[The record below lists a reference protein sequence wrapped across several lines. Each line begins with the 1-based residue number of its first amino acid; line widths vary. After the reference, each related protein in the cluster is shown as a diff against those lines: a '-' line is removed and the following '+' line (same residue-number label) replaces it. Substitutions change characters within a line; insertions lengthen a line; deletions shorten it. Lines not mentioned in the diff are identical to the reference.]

1 MATIREVA
9 KAASVSSTTV
19 SHVINGTRY
28 VSEAVRTRV
37 LGAINALGY
46 QHNVLARS
54 LRRGETHTIGLI
66 LPDSAN
72 PFFAKVG
79 RSIEAA
85 AFDLAYS
92 VVLCNSEGNLAREQH
107 YTEVLTKKQVDGIIF
122 VAAGDRTKSL
132 SVLLGRRAPFVVID
146 RDLPDVRAD
155 AVLADNR
162 QGGHLATRHLLALG
176 HRRIA
181 CISGPSNVTPSAERV
196 TGYRQALTEADLP
209 IQENLILRGDF
220 HLESGWAAASE
231 LLRRPIPPTAIF
243 ACNDLMAI
251 GAIRAAAELARRI
264 PEDLAVVGFDD
275 IELSAYSVPPLTTI
289 LQPTADM
296 GRRAVQLLMDRIG
309 DPGLP
314 HRREIFPTTLTVRAS
329 CGARTGPQ
337 AETTSCSRVSIL
349 S

>member
-1 MATIREVA
+1 M
-9 KAASVSSTTV
+9 
-19 SHVINGTRY
+19 NGL
-28 VSEAVRTRV
+28 A
-37 LGAINALGY
+37 Y

-79 RSIEAA
+79 RGIEAG
-85 AFDLAYS
+85 AFDLGYS
-92 VVLCNSEGNLAREQH
+92 VVLCNSEGNLTREQH
-107 YTEVLTKKQVDGIIF
+107 YTDVLTKKQVDGIIF
-122 VAAGDRTKSL
+122 VAAGDRTNSL
-132 SVLLGRRAPFVVID
+132 SVLLDRGVPFVVID
-146 RDLPDVRAD
+146 RDLPDVKVD

-196 TGYRQALTEADLP
+196 TGYRQALAEANLP

-231 LLRRPIPPTAIF
+231 LLRRPSPPTAIF
-243 ACNDLMAI
+243 VCNDLMAI
-251 GAIRAAAELARRI
+251 GVIRAAAELARRI
-264 PEDLAVVGFDD
+264 PGDLAVVGFDD
-275 IELSAYSVPPLTTI
+275 IELSAYSVPPLTTV
-289 LQPTADM
+289 LQPTTDM
-296 GRRAVQLLMDRIG
+296 GRRAVQLLMERIG
-309 DPGLP
+309 DPDLP
-314 HRREIFPTTLTVRAS
+314 HRREIFPTTLIVRAS
-329 CGARTGPQ
+329 CGGRPGPQ
-337 AETTSCSRVSIL
+337 SETTSCSRASIL

>member
-1 MATIREVA
+1 MTTIREVA
-9 KAASVSSTTV
+9 KAAGVSSTTV
-19 SHVINGTRY
+19 SHVLNGTRF
-28 VSEAVRTRV
+28 VSEGVRGRV
-37 LGAINALGY
+37 LTAMHALGY

-79 RSIEAA
+79 RGIEAA
-85 AFDLAYS
+85 AYDQAYS
-92 VVLCNSEGNLAREQH
+92 VVLCNSEGNLAREEH
-107 YTEVLTKKQVDGIIF
+107 YTEVLTQKQVDGIIF

-132 SVLLGRRAPFVVID
+132 SVLLDRGVPSVVID
-146 RDLPDVRAD
+146 RDLPDAKVD

-162 QGGHLATRHLLALG
+162 QGGYLATRHLLALG

-181 CISGPSNVTPSAERV
+181 CVSGPSNITPSAHRV
-196 TGYRQALTEADLP
+196 TGYRQALAEAGLP
-209 IQENLILRGDF
+209 VDEHLILRGDF
-220 HLESGWAAASE
+220 QLESGWAAASE
-231 LLRRPIPPTAIF
+231 LLRRPAPPTAIF

-251 GAIRAAAELARRI
+251 GVIRAAADLSRRI
-264 PEDLAVVGFDD
+264 PEHLAVVGFDD
-275 IELSAYSVPPLTTI
+275 IELSAYSVPPLTTV
-289 LQPTADM
+289 LQPTTDM

-309 DPGLP
+309 KPDLP

-329 CGARTGPQ
+329 CGGRLRPEL
-337 AETTSCSRVSIL
+337 ETTSCSKVSIL